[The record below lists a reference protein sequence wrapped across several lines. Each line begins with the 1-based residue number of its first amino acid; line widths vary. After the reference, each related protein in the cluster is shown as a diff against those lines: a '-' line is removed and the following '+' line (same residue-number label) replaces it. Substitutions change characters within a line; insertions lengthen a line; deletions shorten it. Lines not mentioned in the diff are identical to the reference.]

1 MPVGH
6 HVPEEREMRKMMLIA
21 AALATG
27 AVGVS
32 QTAAAQD
39 VNPNKAATEEHQ
51 AATDEMKATGM
62 VTKADE
68 QTKEITI
75 GDKKFVM
82 PDESAGASMFPQV
95 GAEVTVFYEEQDG
108 KNVITRI
115 GQAQ

>member
-6 HVPEEREMRKMMLIA
+6 HVPEEREMRKMLIA